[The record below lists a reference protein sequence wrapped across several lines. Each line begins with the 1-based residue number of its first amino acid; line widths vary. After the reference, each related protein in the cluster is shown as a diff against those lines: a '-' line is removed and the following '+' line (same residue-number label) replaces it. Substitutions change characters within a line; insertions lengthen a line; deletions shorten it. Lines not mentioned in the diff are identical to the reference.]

1 MTRNINFLIIFFF
14 WPQRYEKAGEKPN
27 LFVFF
32 LSIGLALEIIC
43 YLCSQIMSIMRFLK
57 DWTLPVAIAVGS
69 IAYLVFYWVPQ
80 LDAAG
85 DMLGEVVDTIFPM
98 MVFCTLFSTFCR
110 VDFHQMRPHRWHV
123 GVLLAQVLLVA
134 LNVWI
139 IFCVEASHSQK
150 ILWESVLT
158 CIIGPTATAAPV
170 VTAKIGGNINT
181 MTAFVVISSFA
192 SAFMIPAVFPLLER
206 GGNLTFWSAFLIIL
220 EKLAMVLV
228 APLALGWFMQ
238 HYVKK
243 ICAWIVS
250 IPDLSFYLW
259 SVQLSITS
267 GVTVRNIVH
276 SEAGLPVLLMIAVM
290 SLILCFVLFLVGRSI
305 GRHLG
310 EEINS
315 GQALFQKNTALS
327 IWVAYTYLNPIA
339 SVGAGCYVLW
349 QNIINSLELWEFRR
363 KQTITT

>member
-1 MTRNINFLIIFFF
+1 
-14 WPQRYEKAGEKPN
+14 
-27 LFVFF
+27 V
-32 LSIGLALEIIC
+32 SIK
-43 YLCSQIMSIMRFLK
+43 QFLK
-57 DWTLPVAIAVGS
+57 DWTLPVAIATGTVV
-69 IAYLVFYWVPQ
+69 YLIFYWVPL

-85 DMLGEVVDTIFPM
+85 DTLGEVVDTVFPM

-110 VDFHQMRPHRWHV
+110 IDFHQMRPHRWHV
-123 GVLLAQVLLVA
+123 GVMAAQLLLVA

-139 IFCVEASHSQK
+139 IFCVEANMWQK

-158 CIIGPTATAAPV
+158 CIIGPAATAAPV

-192 SAFMIPAVFPLLER
+192 SALMIPAVFPLLER
-206 GGNLTFWSAFLIIL
+206 GSQLDFWSAFLIIL
-220 EKLAMVLV
+220 EKLAYVLIL
-228 APLALGWFMQ
+228 PLLLGWYMQ
-238 HYVKK
+238 HFAKR
-243 ICAWIVS
+243 ICQWIVS

-259 SVQLSITS
+259 AVQLSVTS

-276 SEAGLPVLLMIAVM
+276 SDAGLGLLLMIAGL
-290 SLILCFVLFLVGRSI
+290 SLILCFVLFLVGRFI

-310 EEINS
+310 DEIDG

-327 IWVAYTYLNPIA
+327 IWVAYTYLNPVA

-349 QNIINSLELWEFRR
+349 QNIVNSVELWEYRR
-363 KQTITT
+363 KKISNS

>member
-1 MTRNINFLIIFFF
+1 
-14 WPQRYEKAGEKPN
+14 
-27 LFVFF
+27 
-32 LSIGLALEIIC
+32 
-43 YLCSQIMSIMRFLK
+43 MSIKQFLK
-57 DWTLPVAIAVGS
+57 DWTLPVAIAVGT
-69 IAYLVFYWVPQ
+69 IVYFTFYFVPQ

-85 DMLGEVVDTIFPM
+85 ETLGEVVDTIFPM

-110 VDFHQMRPHRWHV
+110 IDFHQMKPHRWHV
-123 GVLLAQVLLVA
+123 GVMVAQLLLVA
-134 LNVWI
+134 LNCWI
-139 IFCVEASHSQK
+139 IFAVEASPGQK

-158 CIIGPTATAAPV
+158 CIIGPAATAAPV

-192 SAFMIPAVFPLLER
+192 SALMIPTVFPLLER
-206 GGNLTFWSAFLIIL
+206 GSHLTFWSAFIIIL
-220 EKLAMVLV
+220 EKLAMVLI
-228 APLALGWFMQ
+228 APLALGWYMQ
-238 HYVKK
+238 HFAKRV
-243 ICAWIVS
+243 CAWIVS

-259 SVQLSITS
+259 AVQLSVTS

-276 SEAGLPVLLMIAVM
+276 SEAGLPVLLMIAAM

-310 EEINS
+310 DEIDG

-327 IWVAYTYLNPIA
+327 IWVAYTYLNPVA

-349 QNIINSLELWEFRR
+349 QNIINSLELWEYR
-363 KQTITT
+363 KKQQMLQT